1 MAPLSFCYLSIC
13 HEAGPEYPNYISHH
27 PFLIYFLLGSPHRR
41 PEGLKALSLPFFHPL
56 FLSCGI
62 FKAGRL
68 WRCSAYFY
76 HPHPSLTLTTYTPC
90 FVTPSPPL
98 VTPSSGKASCIFYS
112 LDLLFPPDLVA
123 AGCANHPCEGLS
135 PGLFPA
141 WLQLGPVH
149 QSLQESWDY
158 TRQSSYI
165 LTLPLPSCVTSALI
179 SVSDTG
185 DSNSVNFV
193 GLWLW

>member
-1 MAPLSFCYLSIC
+1 VEMLCI
-13 HEAGPEYPNYISHH
+13 
-27 PFLIYFLLGSPHRR
+27 LLP
-41 PEGLKALSLPFFHPL
+41 P
-56 FLSCGI
+56 
-62 FKAGRL
+62 
-68 WRCSAYFY
+68 
-76 HPHPSLTLTTYTPC
+76 PSLTHTYYLHSMFCDTISSLGYPQLWESFLYFLFSRP
-90 FVTPSPPL
+90 FVPP
-98 VTPSSGKASCIFYS
+98 
-112 LDLLFPPDLVA
+112 PPDLVA